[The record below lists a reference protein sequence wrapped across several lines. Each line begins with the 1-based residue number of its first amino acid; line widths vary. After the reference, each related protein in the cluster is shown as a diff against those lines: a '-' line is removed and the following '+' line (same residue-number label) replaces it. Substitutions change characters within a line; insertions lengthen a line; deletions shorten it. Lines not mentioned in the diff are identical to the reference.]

1 MKKLLLLVA
10 FMATVAQNVLAQ
22 EKVLCS
28 VMVMKSNS
36 SPSMTIVE

>member
-22 EKVLCS
+22 EK
-28 VMVMKSNS
+28 KYYA
-36 SPSMTIVE
+36 PS

>member
-22 EKVLCS
+22 EKSIMLRHGDE
-28 VMVMKSNS
+28 SNS